1 MAVTSKPTLNKTS
14 LNLGKNFGA
23 KGKLGN
29 VSGHDTSVSSASH
42 IKSLQSQR
50 RVLGRV
56 IETEGEISELSVR
69 LKNVEV
75 TNDAL
80 VSQNREFQSSVASI
94 QQRVGA
100 LESGQKAILEFQK
113 DKDKI
118 EKRQRKLEE
127 QRLKREGAE
136 KSLEDGQD
144 KKDIEDKDPKTKK
157 AAKLSLI
164 HI

>member
-1 MAVTSKPTLNKTS
+1 MAVTSRPTLNKTS

-80 VSQNREFQSSVASI
+80 VSQNR
-94 QQRVGA
+94 
-100 LESGQKAILEFQK
+100 
-113 DKDKI
+113 
-118 EKRQRKLEE
+118 
-127 QRLKREGAE
+127 
-136 KSLEDGQD
+136 
-144 KKDIEDKDPKTKK
+144 
-157 AAKLSLI
+157 
-164 HI
+164 